1 VRLKTDKHPTG
12 WGGVALAAQQWADEF
27 EAKKEIKRVSGE
39 IEGLFGLKGEGQVS
53 FVGDIFYGVWNF
65 RKGNGVEG

>member
-27 EAKKEIKRVSGE
+27 EARKDVKRFRGE
-39 IEGLFGLKGEGQVS
+39 IEGLVGVKGEMS
-53 FVGDIFYGVWNF
+53 FVGDIFSGVWNAG
-65 RKGNGVEG
+65 KGKGVEG